1 VWLPPSAFLG
11 DSCLS
16 PVALLRSFFI
26 RRYGIYCA
34 LTFVGSGVPD
44 AVGTMT
50 VFVAFM
56 LGWCWCGRSW
66 LLSSS
71 LVIVVRHCCWSS
83 VISLCRLA
91 PFSLFMSSFVSIL

>member
-1 VWLPPSAFLG
+1 LLG
-11 DSCLS
+11 DGCLS

-56 LGWCWCGRSW
+56 LGWCWCWRGRSW

-71 LVIVVRHCCWSS
+71 LVIVVVVIVVGHPS
-83 VISLCRLA
+83 VISLCRFA
-91 PFSLFMSSFVSIL
+91 LFISSFVSIL